1 MKRILILFLLQIS
14 FGVQAQKQFFIS
26 FDGIEIAYTD
36 EGKGTAV
43 VLVHGFINDGSSWN
57 ATVLK
62 KELLQKGYRVIV
74 PDLRGN
80 GSSGKPQEE
89 KFYTDD
95 AEIKDL
101 QGLTSYLKLKKFTV
115 VGYSRG
121 SIITAKWLTVD
132 KHIKKAV
139 LGGMGIDFT
148 DPDWERR
155 ILFANAFAEGAVLTE
170 ETKGAV
176 AYAIS
181 LNADVKALHYLQKH
195 QPVTGLIALGEIKSK
210 VLVVAGD
217 KDLENGNPEAL
228 HSAIPKS
235 EFVLLKGN
243 HNDVYKTDSFSKA
256 IISFLK

>member
-36 EGKGTAV
+36 EGKGKAV

-95 AEIKDL
+95 AEVRDL
-101 QGLTSYLKLKKFTV
+101 QGLTSYLNLKKFTV

-132 KHIKKAV
+132 MHIKKSV
-139 LGGMGIDFT
+139 LGGMGLDFT
-148 DPDWERR
+148 NPEWNRR
-155 ILFANAFAEGAVLTE
+155 ILFANAFAEGAELTE

-181 LNADVKALHYLQKH
+181 VHADLKALHYLQKH
-195 QPVTGLIALGEIKSK
+195 QPVTSVFELGQIKSK
-210 VLVVAGD
+210 VLIVAGD
-217 KDLENGNPEAL
+217 EDLENGNPKAL
-228 HSAIPKS
+228 HKAIPES
-235 EFVLLKGN
+235 AFVLLKGN